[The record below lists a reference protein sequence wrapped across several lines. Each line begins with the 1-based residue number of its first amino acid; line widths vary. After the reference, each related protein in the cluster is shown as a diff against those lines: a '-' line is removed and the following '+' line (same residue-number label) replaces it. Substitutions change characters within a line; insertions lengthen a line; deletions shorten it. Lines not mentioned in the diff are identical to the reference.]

1 MSKHFLYP
9 DWLCCQIQQGSC
21 ADTVQHLPG
30 PGFDMVQEKP
40 PQSLNWKEEVQETP
54 AGYHYCPK
62 SNAGVKAE
70 KSSRSFSSW
79 HWLLVYWVSCRI
91 PGAQLMRTGPEQK
104 SSGSCCVFCLF
115 KVPPLIQREERI
127 ICEVKQTRKGELKQ
141 CRSKWPGK
149 NDLLHHFFFL
159 PLHRTAA
166 EESERQRIGYLKDR
180 AYRIAAEH
188 NTFRP
193 GAQRKQ
199 FSQQP
204 WHWRLFNPLPQ
215 ETWC

>member
-1 MSKHFLYP
+1 MGT
-9 DWLCCQIQQGSC
+9 LCSTSQVLVLTWFKKS
-21 ADTVQHLPG
+21 QHSHLTR
-30 PGFDMVQEKP
+30 QEE
-40 PQSLNWKEEVQETP
+40 LQETP

-62 SNAGVKAE
+62 STDGVKAE

-79 HWLLVYWVSCRI
+79 HWLLVYWVSCRT
-91 PGAQLMRTGPEQK
+91 PRAQLMRTGPEQK
-104 SSGSCCVFCLF
+104 SSRSGCAFCLF
-115 KVPPLIQREERI
+115 KVPPLIQREERN

-149 NDLLHHFFFL
+149 NDLLHHFFL
-159 PLHRTAA
+159 PFHRIAV

-180 AYRIAAEH
+180 VYRIAAEL

-193 GAQRKQ
+193 AAQRKQ

-204 WHWRLFNPLPQ
+204 WHWRLFINPLPQ
-215 ETWC
+215 EPWF